1 MFTASIIHKNK
12 SGNNL
17 NVYGWIKKIW
27 YMQCIQFIHK
37 EKEILSFAITWM
49 KFEDILSEKKT
60 VTERKIQLKTQTHS
74 THMRYPK

>member
-49 KFEDILSEKKT
+49 KFGDIILSEKRQSQK
-60 VTERKIQLKTQTHS
+60 ERYSLRHRLI
-74 THMRYPK
+74 PPI